1 MRRPASVRTNRLF
14 VVSLLT
20 ALIFV
25 GITRVD
31 DAPEAISLREIGFE
45 WAILLAGVALLLG
58 VVNVV
63 WLHIRRILLGQRDW
77 MLSLALLAVLTAV
90 IGAGLL
96 SPAGIVNPLLDWIF
110 DALIAPGQAAL
121 YALLVFFMAAAAF
134 QHLRVGRRGGAWMLL
149 GFLLVLL
156 VQTPFDGAALGVG
169 ETMDRLADVT
179 RWFLDAPVMAALRG
193 ALLGGGLALL
203 VTGIRL
209 LLRRI

>member
-1 MRRPASVRTNRLF
+1 MRRPASVRTPWLF
-14 VVSLLT
+14 VVLLLT

-25 GITRVD
+25 GVTRMD
-31 DAPEAISLREIGFE
+31 IAPGATSLREVGFE
-45 WAILLAGVALLLG
+45 WVILLAGVALLLG
-58 VVNVV
+58 VANVV
-63 WLHIRRILLGQRDW
+63 WLHVRRILLGQRDW

-96 SPAGIVNPLLDWIF
+96 SPAGVVNPLLDWIF

-156 VQTPFDGAALGVG
+156 VQTPFDGAALGLG
-169 ETMDRLADVT
+169 EIRGRLANAT
-179 RWFLDAPVMAALRG
+179 QWLLDAPVMAALRG
-193 ALLGGGLALL
+193 VLLGGGLALL

-209 LLRRI
+209 LLRRT

>member
-1 MRRPASVRTNRLF
+1 MRRPASVRTHRLF
-14 VVSLLT
+14 VVLLLT

-25 GITRVD
+25 GVTRVD
-31 DAPEAISLREIGFE
+31 AAPEATFLRDVGFE
-45 WAILLAGVALLLG
+45 WVILLAGVALLLG

-63 WLHIRRILLGQRDW
+63 WLHVRRILLGQRDW

-90 IGAGLL
+90 IGVGLL
-96 SPAGIVNPLLDWIF
+96 SPTGVANPLLDWIF

-121 YALLVFFMAAAAF
+121 YALLIFFMAAAAF

-156 VQTPFDGAALGVG
+156 VQTPFGGAATGLDEIRG
-169 ETMDRLADVT
+169 RLAEAT
-179 RWFLDAPVMAALRG
+179 QWLLNAPVMAALRG
-193 ALLGGGLALL
+193 VLLGGALALL

-209 LLRRI
+209 LLQRI